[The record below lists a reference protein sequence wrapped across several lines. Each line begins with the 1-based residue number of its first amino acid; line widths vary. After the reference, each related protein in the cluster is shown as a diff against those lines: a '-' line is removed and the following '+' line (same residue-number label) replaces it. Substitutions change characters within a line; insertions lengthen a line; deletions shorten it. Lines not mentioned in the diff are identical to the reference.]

1 MLNLTSLCS
10 WNENVRFRKQIRYEK
25 NENLGDDV
33 DRGDDVRMRIYG

>member
-1 MLNLTSLCS
+1 MNVTSLGS
-10 WNENVRFRKQIRYEK
+10 WNENVRFRQEIRYEN